1 MTTTARLAAA
11 ALIAIFSGIALMIL
25 MQAGGPNHDYM
36 MHAAP
41 HGPHGMA
48 AMWDRMG
55 WRMALGPA
63 AMLLFLGGMLAFVTL
78 TVRAVAGRSRA

>member
-1 MTTTARLAAA
+1 MTRTARMAA
-11 ALIAIFSGIALMIL
+11 IAITAILSGIALMML
-25 MQAGGPNHDYM
+25 MQAGAPHHEYM

-63 AMLLFLGGMLAFVTL
+63 AMLLFLGGMVAFVTMI
-78 TVRAVAGRSRA
+78 VRAVAGCSRA

>member
-1 MTTTARLAAA
+1 MTRTASTAA
-11 ALIAIFSGIALMIL
+11 IAILSGIALMLL
-25 MQAGGPNHDYM
+25 MQAGAPHHEHM

-55 WRMALGPA
+55 WRMALGPV
-63 AMLLFLGGMLAFVTL
+63 AMLLFLGGMVAFVTL
-78 TVRAVAGRSRA
+78 IVRAVAGRA